1 MIVMKNKD
9 NVQTILPTTTKELSS
24 DKTEFD
30 LLIEKKEDQQAMTS
44 INTVS
49 PVNGVMIAE
58 ITSVSKTETEV
69 QFSNKN
75 AIVVAQSMVEIS
87 ELDVGSQCAVMFQ
100 QGLIQQPIIMGLLV
114 EPVVSLKYSNPTKKV
129 EALTDIE
136 DEYTH
141 GTDEEES
148 KDSTPEVLHIEAKQQ
163 IVLQCGDAILYM
175 DADGQ
180 VEIRGNRVTT
190 HSKGL
195 NRIKGASVKIN

>member
-1 MIVMKNKD
+1 MKNKD
-9 NVQTILPTTTKELSS
+9 NVQTILPTTTKALSS

-30 LLIEKKEDQQAMTS
+30 LLIEKKEDQQATTFTDS
-44 INTVS
+44 VS
-49 PVNGVMIAE
+49 SVNGVMIAE
-58 ITSVSKTETEV
+58 IASVSETEMKV
-69 QFSNKN
+69 QFHNTTT
-75 AIVVAQSMVEIS
+75 IVVAQSMVMIS

-100 QGLIQQPIIMGLLV
+100 QGLIQRPIIMGLLV
-114 EPVVSLKYSNPTKKV
+114 EPIVSLKHSNPTKKV
-129 EALTDIE
+129 EALTDID
-136 DEYTH
+136 DEYIY
-141 GTDEEES
+141 GTVEEES

-163 IVLQCGDAILYM
+163 IVLQCGEAILYM

>member
-9 NVQTILPTTTKELSS
+9 NVQTILPTTTEVLSS

-30 LLIEKKEDQQAMTS
+30 LLIEKKEDQQAATS
-44 INTVS
+44 TDTVS

-58 ITSVSKTETEV
+58 ITSVSKTEIEV
-69 QFSNKN
+69 QFYNKN

-87 ELDVGSQCAVMFQ
+87 KCDVGSQCAVMFQ
-100 QGLIQQPIIMGLLV
+100 QGLIQRPIIMGLLV
-114 EPVVSLKYSNPTKKV
+114 EPVVSLKHSNSTKKV

-141 GTDEEES
+141 ETAEEES
-148 KDSTPEVLHIEAKQQ
+148 QDSTPEVLHIEAKQQ

-180 VEIRGNRVTT
+180 VEIRGNRVVT

>member
-9 NVQTILPTTTKELSS
+9 NVQTILPTTTEVLSS

-30 LLIEKKEDQQAMTS
+30 LLIEKKEDQQAITFTNS
-44 INTVS
+44 VS

-58 ITSVSKTETEV
+58 IASVSESETKV
-69 QFSNKN
+69 QFYNTN
-75 AIVVAQSMVEIS
+75 TIVVAQSMVMIS

-114 EPVVSLKYSNPTKKV
+114 EPVVSLKHSNPTEKLEV
-129 EALTDIE
+129 LTDIE